1 MDNFSLSSIEDA
13 LDDLRAGKMVIVVD
27 DEDRENEGDLVAL
40 AEGIT
45 PETVNF
51 MATHARGLICVP
63 LVDQRCDE
71 LDLHAMVDRN
81 TDPHGTAFTVSVD
94 LEGEGVT
101 TGISAHDRAKTINA
115 LTRPGVQASDFRR
128 PGHIFPLRARPG
140 GVLRR
145 AGHTEA
151 AIDLARLAGSRP
163 AGVIVEIMNEDGSMA
178 RLPELAVMAEKHG
191 LKIISIEQLI
201 RYRMERD
208 RLVHEIKTYRLDSP
222 YGTWQ
227 VRIYAQTTSDQRH
240 ASFSFGSWHEG
251 EEVLVRM
258 QSGPF
263 GTTPWA
269 SFGMPFSAD
278 GDHFAAAMKRI
289 AAAGKGCIVCL
300 NQRGPAPDWTEWD
313 PQTPPAPARAMG
325 NDPLDYGVGA
335 QILHGLGLQ
344 NVALLTQNP
353 MRRVGI
359 EGYGLHIVRN
369 ESLY

>member
-1 MDNFSLSSIEDA
+1 
-13 LDDLRAGKMVIVVD
+13 
-27 DEDRENEGDLVAL
+27 
-40 AEGIT
+40 
-45 PETVNF
+45 
-51 MATHARGLICVP
+51 
-63 LVDQRCDE
+63 
-71 LDLHAMVDRN
+71 
-81 TDPHGTAFTVSVD
+81 
-94 LEGEGVT
+94 
-101 TGISAHDRAKTINA
+101 
-115 LTRPGVQASDFRR
+115 
-128 PGHIFPLRARPG
+128 
-140 GVLRR
+140 
-145 AGHTEA
+145 
-151 AIDLARLAGSRP
+151 LAGSLP

-178 RLPELAVMAEKHG
+178 RLPELAVMAEKHS

-208 RLVHEIKTYRLDSP
+208 RLVHEINTYRLDSP
-222 YGTWQ
+222 YGPWQ

-251 EEVLVRM
+251 DEVLVRM

-289 AAAGKGCIVCL
+289 AEAGQGCIVCL
-300 NQRGPAPDWTEWD
+300 NQRGSAPDWTEWD

-325 NDPLDYGVGA
+325 HDPLDYGVGA
-335 QILHGLGLQ
+335 QILHGLGLH

>member
-1 MDNFSLSSIEDA
+1 MNSTLFSSIDEA
-13 LDDLRAGKMVIVVD
+13 LDDLRAGKMIIVVD

-63 LVDQRCDE
+63 LIDQRCDE
-71 LDLHAMVDRN
+71 LGLHAMVDRN

-115 LTRPGVQASDFRR
+115 LTRPETQAEQFRR

-178 RLPELAVMAEKHG
+178 RLPDLEVMAARHG
-191 LKIISIEQLI
+191 LRIISIEQLI

-208 RLVHEIKTYRLDSP
+208 RLVHELRAYRLDSP
-222 YGTWQ
+222 MGPWQ
-227 VRIYAQTTSDQRH
+227 VRVYGQTTSEQRH
-240 ASFSFGSWHEG
+240 ASFSFGTWHEDD
-251 EEVLVRM
+251 EVLVRM

-263 GTTPWA
+263 AASPW
-269 SFGMPFSAD
+269 SHFDQSGSPDSA
-278 GDHFAAAMKRI
+278 HFAAAMHQI
-289 AAAGKGCIVCL
+289 AERGAGCIVCL
-300 NQRGPAPDWTEWD
+300 NQRGPATDWTEWD
-313 PQTPPAPARAMG
+313 PSLPPSPTRSMG
-325 NDPLDYGVGA
+325 HDPLDYGVGA
-335 QILHGLGLQ
+335 QILHGLGLRK
-344 NVALLTQNP
+344 VALLTQNP

-359 EGYGLHIVRN
+359 EGYGLHIVQN
-369 ESLY
+369 VALY

>member
-40 AEGIT
+40 AEGIS
-45 PETVNF
+45 PETINF

-94 LEGEGVT
+94 LEGDGVT

-115 LTRPGVQASDFRR
+115 LTRPGVTAADFRR

-151 AIDLARLAGSRP
+151 AIDLARLAGSQP

-178 RLPELAVMAEKHG
+178 RLPELVIMAQKHD

-201 RYRMERD
+201 RFRMERD
-208 RLVHEIKTYRLDSP
+208 RLVHELQSYRLDSP
-222 YGTWQ
+222 YGPWN
-227 VRIYAQTTSDQRH
+227 VRIYGQTTSDQRH

-251 EEVLVRM
+251 DEVLVRM

-263 GTTPWA
+263 GSTPWA
-269 SFGMPFSAD
+269 AFGQSHSAE

-289 AAAGKGCIVCL
+289 AAEGRGCIVCL
-300 NQRGPAPDWTEWD
+300 NQRGSALDWTEWN
-313 PQTPPAPARAMG
+313 PQSPPAPTRAMG

-335 QILHGLGLQ
+335 QILHGLGLHR
-344 NVALLTQNP
+344 VVLLTSNP

-359 EGYGLHIVRN
+359 EGYGLQIVRN

>member
-1 MDNFSLSSIEDA
+1 MDNFSLSNIEDA

-45 PETVNF
+45 PETINF
-51 MATHARGLICVP
+51 MATYARGLICVP

-71 LDLHAMVDRN
+71 LELHAMVNRN
-81 TDPHGTAFTVSVD
+81 TDPHATAFTVSVD
-94 LEGEGVT
+94 YDGDGVT

-115 LTRPGVQASDFRR
+115 LTRPGVQAENFRR

-151 AIDLARLAGSRP
+151 AIDLARLAGSQP

-178 RLPELAVMAEKHG
+178 RLPELVVMAQKHD

-201 RYRMERD
+201 RFRMERD
-208 RLVHEIKTYRLDSP
+208 RLVHELQSYRLDST
-222 YGTWQ
+222 YGPWN
-227 VRIYAQTTSDQRH
+227 VRIYGQTTSDQRH

-251 EEVLVRM
+251 DEVLVRM

-263 GTTPWA
+263 ASTPWA
-269 SFGMPFSAD
+269 AFGHAHSSEA
-278 GDHFAAAMKRI
+278 DHFAAAMKRI
-289 AAAGKGCIVCL
+289 SAEGRGCIVCL
-300 NQRGPAPDWTEWD
+300 NQRGEALDWTNWN
-313 PQTPPAPARAMG
+313 PKSPPAPTRAMG

-335 QILHGLGLQ
+335 QILHGLGLHS
-344 NVALLTQNP
+344 VALLTSNP